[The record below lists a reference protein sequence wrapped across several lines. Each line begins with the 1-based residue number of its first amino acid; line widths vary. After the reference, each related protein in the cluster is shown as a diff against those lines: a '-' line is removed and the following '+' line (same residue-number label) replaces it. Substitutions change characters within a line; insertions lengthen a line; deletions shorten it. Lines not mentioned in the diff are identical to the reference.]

1 MDDIRE
7 VLDAYDHP
15 YDLQIEL
22 YSDYP
27 LNIDSILYINADSNT
42 CDICMDGLEVSHI
55 TMEDVNQS
63 FIINAN
69 VINNLLRV
77 HINIHLEML
86 LLL

>member
-1 MDDIRE
+1 ME
-7 VLDAYDHP
+7 
-15 YDLQIEL
+15 
-22 YSDYP
+22 
-27 LNIDSILYINADSNT
+27 
-42 CDICMDGLEVSHI
+42 GLEVSHT